1 MKVYLRSLSN
11 EKKEK
16 ITGIVSKEF
25 LIIVK
30 WSGFSGGINK
40 VKSTL

>member
-1 MKVYLRSLSN
+1 MKKR
-11 EKKEK
+11 K

-25 LIIVK
+25 LIIIGNGLASV
-30 WSGFSGGINK
+30 GINK